1 MFTLR
6 IILLLS
12 VSFLMFKFYG
22 ITGGILGLIISLVK
36 ILYSLGYMKSIK
48 IFKRSFT
55 KGIVFTKDYKGS
67 YKNLQIAFNEVNTL
81 KEKFHLDKSY
91 KIICF
96 FYDNHKVEESKKR
109 SSIGLYKKQSSNDDK
124 IDLNLEDF
132 CKDKN
137 NGFKITVFENSV
149 PSLYSNWDFVNFFSM
164 MIGIKK
170 FYDELH
176 DSLKNKY
183 FRRNYKIENE
193 DIKVCVELFESD
205 SNMTFYV
212 PLNQIDNFL
221 IHDDFKQ
228 EKKE

>member
-12 VSFLMFKFYG
+12 VSFLMFKFYC

-96 FYDNHKVEESKKR
+96 LGVS
-109 SSIGLYKKQSSNDDK
+109 DK
-124 IDLNLEDF
+124 IYIY
-132 CKDKN
+132 K
-137 NGFKITVFENSV
+137 
-149 PSLYSNWDFVNFFSM
+149 
-164 MIGIKK
+164 
-170 FYDELH
+170 
-176 DSLKNKY
+176 
-183 FRRNYKIENE
+183 YKINIYIYKIYIYLHIYL
-193 DIKVCVELFESD
+193 IKFTHIL
-205 SNMTFYV
+205 
-212 PLNQIDNFL
+212 
-221 IHDDFKQ
+221 
-228 EKKE
+228 